1 MRKRKIEMGIEHL
14 LGMQRYNGSFGL
26 WSSDSE
32 EEYWLTAYVTDFL
45 LRAREQGYAVP
56 ADALKKASERLLRYL
71 QERNLIEVNYSD
83 NAEHSRFAV
92 QAYAALVLARTQQA
106 PLGALRSLFER
117 RSDARS
123 GLPLVQLAIALE
135 KMGDKP
141 RAQQALQAG
150 LAVARDAKGWLGDY
164 GSPVRDQALIL
175 ALLEE
180 NNLASNTLDQRL
192 FELSDQVAAN
202 QWLSTQERNAL
213 FLAGRGLLSRPE
225 GKWSA
230 RLDSAGEL
238 RDLDNAQSG
247 LKLEGPLL
255 ASPLTVQNQSS
266 DTLYQQLTLSG
277 YPRQAPA
284 ANNVGMSIRREYLG
298 MNGQPLDIRALKS
311 GDLVLVHLALTA
323 TTRVPDALV
332 VDLLPAGLELE
343 NQNLAQS
350 AASLENASSAVKQW
364 RESMQNANLVH
375 QEFRDDRYV
384 AALPVNSYGTTHLL
398 YLARAVTPGTYR
410 VPPPQVESMYR
421 PNMQSVGESAGE
433 MVVRG
438 R

>member
-1 MRKRKIEMGIEHL
+1 M
-14 LGMQRYNGSFGL
+14 
-26 WSSDSE
+26 
-32 EEYWLTAYVTDFL
+32 
-45 LRAREQGYAVP
+45 
-56 ADALKKASERLLRYL
+56 
-71 QERNLIEVNYSD
+71 
-83 NAEHSRFAV
+83 
-92 QAYAALVLARTQQA
+92 LARTQQA

-150 LAVARDAKGWLGDY
+150 LAVSRNDKDWLGDY

-180 NNLASNTLDQRL
+180 NNLASTQLDQRL
-192 FELSDQVAAN
+192 FQLSDQVAAS

-213 FLAGRGLLSRPE
+213 FLAGRGLLNKPE

-238 RDLDNAQSG
+238 RDLDSAQSG

-255 ASPLTVQNQSS
+255 ASPLTVQNQGS

-277 YPRQAPA
+277 YPRYAPA
-284 ANNVGMSIRREYLG
+284 PSSSGMNIRREYLG
-298 MNGQPLDIRALKS
+298 LNGRTLDIRALKS
-311 GDLVLVHLALTA
+311 GDLVLVHLAVTA
-323 TTRVPDALV
+323 TSRVPDALV

-350 AASLENASSAVKQW
+350 AASLDNASSAVKQW
-364 RESMQNANLVH
+364 RDSMQNANVVH

-384 AALPVNSYGTTHLL
+384 AALPVDSYGTTHLL

-421 PNMQSVGESAGE
+421 PNLQSVGESAGE
-433 MVVRG
+433 MVIKG